1 MDLIK
6 AIEHLSHL
14 RTHETD
20 DLLKYA
26 KVHALLDVFKEE
38 NTTDDG
44 VTANEYD
51 GQKIDKVEL
60 GFQVLCGLS
69 SELPLEQAR
78 TSLIA
83 DLQALQKIVGTSGKS
98 LLVTA

>member
-14 RTHETD
+14 RTHEAD
-20 DLLKYA
+20 DLFKYA
-26 KVHALLDVFKEE
+26 KVHALLDVFKQE
-38 NTTDDG
+38 NTTEDG

-51 GQKIDKVEL
+51 GQKIDKVQL
-60 GFQVLCGLS
+60 GFQILCGLANDV
-69 SELPLEQAR
+69 PIDQAR
-78 TSLIA
+78 TGLIA
-83 DLQALQKIVGTSGKS
+83 DLQALQKIVGPNRKS